1 MKANN
6 IVHIYA
12 SLETKCL
19 VVRFFRL
26 SLFIAVEMLLLTAYP
41 SRIPLGHP
49 QFIVD
54 VHDAHLSHFLLLLFF
69 VAFVVAFLKFCFCFI
84 VVVVL
89 FAFLSHFG
97 VLCTMS
103 PMSMNVHF
111 WLSLHTEWHV
121 QSRRYRILSSGMQ
134 DIKHLLAMSVIYA
147 IGDRIRSKQF

>member
-41 SRIPLGHP
+41 SRIPLGSP
-49 QFIVD
+49 SVYCCCPWCSFWSFSV
-54 VHDAHLSHFLLLLFF
+54 VV

-134 DIKHLLAMSVIYA
+134 DIKHLLAISVIYA